1 MMEDAIMELPV
12 CCELDGESL
21 TLYPVT
27 LGQAYLISRHRE
39 GMADNFKEI
48 TSRSDTGTAPLDY
61 RMTIARIVAIASSRS
76 KEQII
81 DTKRIHERAE
91 WLNESLD
98 DDDLF
103 QLYDIVMAYLG
114 DAERFIEE
122 SGLSFDRKR
131 LTKIAKYKED
141 EGTFSFG
148 GRTPYGS
155 IIDRAC
161 ARYGWTLDY
170 VVWGISLTNL
180 EMLLA
185 DEPSSV
191 FLSKEDR
198 KKIGISAD
206 REIIRADDPANSERI
221 RKMLKG
227 N

>member
-1 MMEDAIMELPV
+1 MELPV
-12 CCELDGESL
+12 CCELDGEAL
-21 TLYPVT
+21 ALYPIT

-48 TSRSDTGTAPLDY
+48 ISRPDTGTTPLDY
-61 RMTIARIVAIASSRS
+61 RMTIARIVAIASSQG
-76 KEQII
+76 KDHII
-81 DTKRIHERAE
+81 DTKRIRERAE
-91 WLNESLD
+91 WLNGSLD

-103 QLYDIVMAYLG
+103 RLYDIIMASLG

-131 LTKIAKYKED
+131 LAKIAKYKET

-161 ARYGWTLDY
+161 ERYGWTLDY

-206 REIIRADDPANSERI
+206 REIIRADDPVNSERI
-221 RKMLKG
+221 RKMFKEI
-227 N
+227 NKSN